1 MLYCFEVNVDS
12 AYFVYNVEIS
22 SLGNFVVIFNFEGGE
37 GGTTFQYIKRTCWRR
52 FSCFNNILFQ
62 IYNVKGVSKT
72 YVIRNFSYIR
82 FKSCILQ
89 SQIFLLICVYKFSS
103 YFYFLLNYWNQA
115 SNNSNFILNN
125 TSSRS
130 LDPLFS
136 SNEQVVMR

>member
-12 AYFVYNVEIS
+12 TYFFYSVEIS
-22 SLGNFVVIFNFEGGE
+22 SLGNFVVIFNFGGHNFSAHKE
-37 GGTTFQYIKRTCWRR
+37 NLLEKIF